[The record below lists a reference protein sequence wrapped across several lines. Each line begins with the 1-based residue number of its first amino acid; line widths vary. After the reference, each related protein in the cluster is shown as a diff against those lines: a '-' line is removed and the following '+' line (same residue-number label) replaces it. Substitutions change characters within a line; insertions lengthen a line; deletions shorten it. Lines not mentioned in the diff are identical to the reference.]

1 MIFCSFRV
9 KLKDCEDEM
18 WFRKSVQE
26 AAFLI
31 VGLGNPG
38 LEYRYSR
45 HNFGFMVIDALADH
59 WSVQLKKIKFKAV
72 IAEDRFKG
80 SKVILAKPLTY
91 MNESG
96 RSVAPLLRFYKCPPE
111 NMLVIHDD
119 LDLPLGTLR
128 IRPAG
133 STAGQRGME
142 SITKLIGSQ
151 EFPRMRLGISRPPG
165 QMDPKDYVLKKFLPA
180 EEELKKIV
188 INQAIEAVETFVS
201 EGLTKAMNKYNGE
214 VA

>member
-1 MIFCSFRV
+1 
-9 KLKDCEDEM
+9 M
-18 WFRKSVQE
+18 WFKRNEQQTY
-26 AAFLI
+26 LI

-38 LEYRYSR
+38 AEYRLTR
-45 HNFGFMVIDALADH
+45 HNFGFMVLDALAEH
-59 WSVQLKKIKFKAV
+59 WSLQLKKIKFNAV
-72 IAEDRFKG
+72 YVEDRFKG
-80 SKVILAKPLTY
+80 NKVVLAKPLTF

-96 RSVAPLLRFYKCPPE
+96 RSVAPLMRYFKVPTE

-128 IRPAG
+128 IRPSG
-133 STAGQRGME
+133 SSGGQRGIE
-142 SITKLIGSQ
+142 SITKLLGTQ

-165 QMDPKDYVLKKFLPA
+165 QMEPKDYVLKNFLPN

-188 INQAIEAVETFVS
+188 LRQAIEAIECFI
-201 EGLTKAMNKYNGE
+201 ENGLTTAMNRYNGE

>member
-1 MIFCSFRV
+1 
-9 KLKDCEDEM
+9 M
-18 WFRKSVQE
+18 WFKRNEQE
-26 AAFLI
+26 TYLI

-38 LEYRYSR
+38 AEYRLTR
-45 HNFGFMVIDALADH
+45 HNFGFMVLDALADH
-59 WSVQLKKIKFKAV
+59 WSVQLKKIKFQAV
-72 IAEDRFKG
+72 YVEDRFKG
-80 SKVILAKPLTY
+80 NKVVLAKPLTF

-96 RSVAPLLRFYKCPPE
+96 RSVAPLMRYFKVPTE

-128 IRPAG
+128 IRPSG
-133 STAGQRGME
+133 SSGGQRGIE
-142 SITKLIGSQ
+142 SITKLLGTQ

-165 QMDPKDYVLKKFLPA
+165 QMEPKDYVLKNFLPN

-188 INQAIEAVETFVS
+188 LRQAIEAIECFI
-201 EGLTKAMNKYNGE
+201 EDGLTSAMNRYNGE

>member
-1 MIFCSFRV
+1 MLFKRN
-9 KLKDCEDEM
+9 E
-18 WFRKSVQE
+18 QE
-26 AAFLI
+26 TFLI

-38 LEYRYSR
+38 AEYRLTR
-45 HNFGFMVIDALADH
+45 HNFGFMVLDSLAEH
-59 WSVQLKKIKFKAV
+59 WSVQLKKIKFNAV
-72 IAEDRFKG
+72 YVEDRFKG
-80 SKVILAKPLTY
+80 NKVVLAKPLTF

-96 RSVAPLLRFYKCPPE
+96 RSVAPLMRYFKIQTE

-128 IRPAG
+128 IRPSG
-133 STAGQRGME
+133 SSGGQRGIE
-142 SITKLIGSQ
+142 SITKLLGTQ

-165 QMDPKDYVLKKFLPA
+165 QMDPKDYVLKNFLPN

-188 INQAIEAVETFVS
+188 LRQAIEAIECFI
-201 EGLTKAMNKYNGE
+201 EDGLTTAMNRYNGE

>member
-1 MIFCSFRV
+1 MLFKRNEQQAPFMI
-9 KLKDCEDEM
+9 
-18 WFRKSVQE
+18 
-26 AAFLI
+26 I
-31 VGLGNPG
+31 GLGNPG

-45 HNFGFMVIDALADH
+45 HNFGFMVLDALARK
-59 WSVQLKKIKFKAV
+59 WSVPLKKINFKA
-72 IAEDRFKG
+72 IIGEDRFKG
-80 SKVILAKPLTY
+80 NKVILAKPLTF

-128 IRPAG
+128 IRPSG

-142 SITKLIGSQ
+142 SITQMIGTQ
-151 EFPRMRLGISRPPG
+151 DFPRMRLGISRPPG

-180 EEELKKIV
+180 EEELQKMV
-188 INQAIEAVETFVS
+188 INQAVEAIEYFLTD
-201 EGLTKAMNKYNGE
+201 GLLKTMNKYNGE

>member
-1 MIFCSFRV
+1 
-9 KLKDCEDEM
+9 M
-18 WFRKSVQE
+18 WFKRNDQE
-26 AAFLI
+26 PYLI

-38 LEYRYSR
+38 TEYRLTR
-45 HNFGFMVIDALADH
+45 HNFGFMVLDALAEH
-59 WSVQLKKIKFKAV
+59 WNAKLKRIKFRAI
-72 IAEDRFKG
+72 IAEDRFDGK
-80 SKVILAKPLTY
+80 KLVLAKPLTY

-96 RSVAPLLRFYKCPPE
+96 RSVAPLLRYFKVPVE

-128 IRPAG
+128 IRPTG

-142 SITKLIGSQ
+142 SITKMIGTQ
-151 EFPRMRLGISRPPG
+151 DFPRMRLGINRPPG
-165 QMDPKDYVLKKFLPA
+165 QMDPKDYVLKNFLPN

-188 INQAIEAVETFVS
+188 IQQAIEAIECYLS
-201 EGLTKAMNKYNGE
+201 DGLTAAMNRYNGE